1 MSIMMI
7 GVLMPFILPA
17 QTKFER
23 EYRIN
28 ENEVPEKAIQFI
40 RKAFLDKKIKW
51 YAEESQD
58 GKSIEAKAKYRKHK
72 FSVEFDTSG
81 NLQDVEKTV
90 KFKTLS
96 PQLTDAISQ
105 SLTNEFGKY
114 KIMKVQVQWTADNP
128 GTLKELIKNGTSS
141 NAYNEKYEV
150 IVESRAD
157 KTYKA
162 FEVLMDRT
170 GTIEK
175 SLELDL
181 RGMNNMEF

>member
-1 MSIMMI
+1 MMI
-7 GVLMPFILPA
+7 GLLMPIILPA

-23 EYRIN
+23 EYRIK
-28 ENEVPEKAIQFI
+28 ENEVPEKASQFVQD
-40 RKAFLDKKIKW
+40 AFLDEKIKW

-58 GKSIEAKAKYRKHK
+58 GKSIEAKLKYGKQK
-72 FSVEFDTSG
+72 FSVEFDTLG

-90 KFKTLS
+90 TLKNLDS
-96 PQLTDAISQ
+96 KISDAITQ
-105 SLTNEFGKY
+105 SLVAEFGDY
-114 KIMKVQVQWTADNP
+114 KIIKVQIQLTADNP
-128 GTLKELIKNGTSS
+128 GILKKLIKNGNSAS
-141 NAYNEKYEV
+141 AYSEKYE
-150 IVESRAD
+150 IVLETRAD

-162 FEVLMDRT
+162 FEVLMDRA